1 MNTFMLLFNLAI
13 ATPEGGATDEI
24 INVYS
29 KNFES
34 QAKCEQFLE
43 DYEGLIHGRGLKSF
57 QKMFKTGY
65 TVTLKSVTCDQPNK
79 PKEFVFSGNGSK

>member
-13 ATPEGGATDEI
+13 VTPEGGAQDEI

-34 QAKCEQFLE
+34 QVKCEQFLK
-43 DYEGLIHGRGLKSF
+43 DYEFLIRGKGLSSF
-57 QKMFKTGY
+57 QAMFKDGY
-65 TVTLKSVTCDQPNK
+65 KVILKSVTCDQPNK
-79 PKEFVFSGNGSK
+79 SKPMKFSGNGSK